1 MRRRQDRLLLIA
13 ALLAVALGALPASA
27 AAVGV
32 TVTGDDGNPLAVNPA
47 APPSIRTLRPVVG
60 VAGDAGSRYSVA
72 FGDPAGK
79 PAAGSVACQDGATPS
94 NVQLPYRGNGRY
106 TVAVT
111 TFAATDT
118 GCTLPLGPAASFAF
132 AIAGRVTLTPVPR
145 FAMRDPGRP
154 GRVKPLALPV
164 GADPGSQSREVR
176 FAANAKLRRDG
187 SIRGRSL
194 HAPYKNGSASLLF
207 PAPGDYT
214 VVARD
219 AADGIDTPWSAPVR
233 IHVVTPFDVA
243 SLRYTDTSGPVF
255 RVLGR
260 AIGGTTGVVRVA
272 LAHGNGAFKGLGRAR
287 VDGSGA
293 FGARFE
299 ARTAGAYR
307 LRFSYRG
314 NDLVTRG
321 EVVRSFRVGTQIVG
335 RKPARGGATARRAA

>member
-1 MRRRQDRLLLIA
+1 MRRVLLVASAVL
-13 ALLAVALGALPASA
+13 ALLALPASA
-27 AAVGV
+27 SAVGV

-60 VAGDAGSRYSVA
+60 VTGDAGSRYAVA

-79 PAAGSVACQDGATPS
+79 PAAGAVACQDGAAPS
-94 NVQLPYRGNGRY
+94 NAQVPYRGNGRY

-111 TFAATDT
+111 TFAGTDT
-118 GCTLPLGPAASFAF
+118 GCTLPIGPATTFAF
-132 AIAGRVTLTPVPR
+132 TIAGRVTLTPVPR

-164 GADPGSQSREVR
+164 NADPGSQSREVR

-194 HAPYKNGSASLLF
+194 RAPYKNGGASLLF

-219 AADGIDTPWSAPVR
+219 AADGIETPWSAPLR

-243 SLRYTDTSGPVF
+243 SVRYTDTSGPVF
-255 RVLGR
+255 RVL
-260 AIGGTTGVVRVA
+260 AHAMLGTTGVVRVA
-272 LAHGNGAFKGLGRAR
+272 LARGNGSFAGLGRAR
-287 VDGSGA
+287 VDGKGA

-299 ARTAGAYR
+299 ARTAGEYR

-321 EVVRSFRVGTQIVG
+321 EVVRSFRVGTAIVG
-335 RKPARGGATARRAA
+335 H